1 MKPTRTIVEVLE
13 PVLEAARSVMRDFE
27 PEQIPAALLK
37 VARHSGK
44 RLPPPYARSL
54 VGELDQNEWLR
65 DKVTDAFID
74 ADASSDDLRL
84 AAAGLFLHRPDD
96 WEGRFTELVA
106 DHEESQAGSKAA
118 NLQQTVGKLKT
129 NLEAAKEKER
139 KARVAL
145 AEARAEADRRVKEA
159 RAAAG
164 AARTEAAAP
173 TADLE
178 SALEAATTEI
188 ERLKVDLV
196 EADGRI
202 DSLKTML
209 LKARRMERD
218 GSEESGPSVWRTGD
232 PLDRAKTLDYM
243 MLAMRPGPGQTGI
256 ESRAVA
262 ALAVPDGIRPDQ
274 VDAIRWMLHQERPV
288 TLVVDGYNV
297 SYELDPSRA
306 RTPELREQVW
316 DGLARLRRLAKG
328 PLPVVLVWDSKEG
341 ESKIPGPV
349 ETRFVDNADDEVV
362 RLAAELPG
370 DVIVISTD
378 REVRER
384 AEHNGAVA
392 LWSEALVS
400 WMRSR

>member
-1 MKPTRTIVEVLE
+1 VKPTRTIIEVLE
-13 PVLEAARSVMRDFE
+13 PVLESARSVMRDFE
-27 PEQIPAALLK
+27 PEQVPAALLK
-37 VARHSGK
+37 VAKHSGK

-54 VGELDQNEWLR
+54 FTELHENEWLR
-65 DKVTDAFID
+65 DKVTDAMIE
-74 ADASSDDLRL
+74 ADALSDDARL

-96 WEGRFTELVA
+96 WEDRFTALVA
-106 DHEESQAGSKAA
+106 DHEDSQAGSKAA
-118 NLQQTVGKLKT
+118 NLQQTVGKLKA

-139 KARVAL
+139 KARAAL
-145 AEARAEADRRVKEA
+145 VEARADADRRVKEA

-178 SALEAATTEI
+178 SALSSARTEI
-188 ERLKVDLV
+188 EHLKVDLV

-202 DSLKTML
+202 DSLKSML

-218 GSEESGPSVWRTGD
+218 GSDEAGPSVWRTGD
-232 PLDRAKTLDYM
+232 PLDMAKTLDNM
-243 MLAMRPGPGQTGI
+243 MMAMRPSTSDTGI
-256 ESRAVA
+256 ASA
-262 ALAVPDGIRPDQ
+262 ATTALTVPDGIRPDQ
-274 VDAIRWMLHQERPV
+274 VDAINWMLHQERPV

-297 SYELDPSRA
+297 SHELDPSRA
-306 RTPELREQVW
+306 STPELREQVR
-316 DGLARLRRLAKG
+316 DGLNRLRRLAKG
-328 PLPVVLVWDSKEG
+328 PLPVVVVWDSKE
-341 ESKIPGPV
+341 EAAKIPGPV
-349 ETRFVDNADDEVV
+349 ETRFVANADDEVV
-362 RLAAELPG
+362 RLAADLPG

-392 LWSEALVS
+392 LWSNALVE